1 MCVCLIAAW
10 LKYQPIV
17 ALPPRCSWEDEGDEL
32 PELPEWKP
40 LSPLPSP
47 MESAAVLAMETDSSS
62 VEREYR
68 LLLL

>member
-1 MCVCLIAAW
+1 MAQVRAHRGA
-10 LKYQPIV
+10 PS
-17 ALPPRCSWEDEGDEL
+17 ALFMGGRGRRSPGP
-32 PELPEWKP
+32 LPEWKS

-47 MESAAVLAMETDSSS
+47 KESAAALAMETDSSS